1 MSLFTGMSDTA
12 VGERGDLRE
21 EGDGEA
27 GHVVSSGHDGD
38 DTGGGGQS
46 VQQEL
51 TDVAFPT
58 LVRVA
63 VLYLDGVDCQAAS
76 LT

>member
-38 DTGGGGQS
+38 DTGGGRTVSSAG
-46 VQQEL
+46 
-51 TDVAFPT
+51 A
-58 LVRVA
+58 
-63 VLYLDGVDCQAAS
+63 DGRRIPNTGESSCPVS
-76 LT
+76 